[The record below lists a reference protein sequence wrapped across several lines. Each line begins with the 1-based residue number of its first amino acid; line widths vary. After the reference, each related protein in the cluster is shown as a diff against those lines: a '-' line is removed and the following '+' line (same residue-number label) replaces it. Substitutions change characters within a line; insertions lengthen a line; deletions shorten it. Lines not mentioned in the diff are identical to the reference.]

1 MRITLLGAGGKMGL
15 RITNNLQRTDYE
27 VRYVEVS
34 ERGRA
39 LLAERGITPV
49 SVEESL
55 EGTRAVILALP
66 DNRTGQ
72 VTQSFGQLL
81 KSGTMLIALDIAA
94 PLAGALPQ
102 RRDLE
107 YFVTHPCHPSVF
119 GGETERAAQLD
130 FFGGVHARQNIV
142 CSLLQGPEESYAV
155 GEAIARAIYAP
166 VVKAH
171 RCTAEQ
177 MAILEP
183 VLSETVLG
191 TCLTIVGE
199 AVAEA
204 VKLGVPEEAARD
216 FVLGHLKVELGIV
229 FRLFEGATFS
239 DGALKAIDEAKRSLF
254 RPDWK
259 KVFERDSWMESI
271 RQITTPPATSSPS
284 AAGGS
289 APGMRQSG

>member
-1 MRITLLGAGGKMGL
+1 MTIITLLGAGGKMGL
-15 RITNNLQRTDYE
+15 RIADNLRNTDFA

-34 ERGRA
+34 DRGRE
-39 LLAERGITPV
+39 LLSQRGIATVPI
-49 SVEESL
+49 EEAL
-55 EGTRAVILALP
+55 KGTKAVILALP
-66 DNRTGQ
+66 DNRIRQ
-72 VTQSFGQLL
+72 VVASFVAQVER
-81 KSGTMLIALDIAA
+81 GTMLVALDIAA
-94 PLAGALPQ
+94 PLCGAFPN
-102 RRDLE
+102 REDLH

-119 GGETERAAQLD
+119 GAETNPAAQLD

-142 CSLLQGPEESYAV
+142 CSLLQGPDESYQF

-166 VVKAH
+166 VVRAH
-171 RCTAEQ
+171 RCTPEQ

-239 DGALKAIDEAKRSLF
+239 DGALKAIEAAKHSLF
-254 RPDWK
+254 RDDWK
-259 KVFERDSWMESI
+259 KVFERDAWMESI
-271 RQITTPPATSSPS
+271 RQITRPPA
-284 AAGGS
+284 
-289 APGMRQSG
+289 

>member
-1 MRITLLGAGGKMGL
+1 VTITLLGAGGKMGL
-15 RITNNLQRTDYE
+15 RITNNLRRTDYD
-27 VRYVEVS
+27 VRHVEVS
-34 ERGRA
+34 ERGKA
-39 LLAERGITPV
+39 LLAERGISTVP
-49 SVEESL
+49 VEEALKGS
-55 EGTRAVILALP
+55 RAVILALP
-66 DNRTGQ
+66 DNRIAQ
-72 VTQSFGQLL
+72 VAASLASLL
-81 KSGTMLIALDIAA
+81 EPGTMLIALDIAA
-94 PLAGALPQ
+94 PLTGALPK
-102 RRDLE
+102 RDDLE

-119 GGETERAAQLD
+119 GGETDPAAQFD

-155 GEAIARAIYAP
+155 GEAIARAMYAP

-171 RCTAEQ
+171 RCTPEQ

-229 FRLFEGATFS
+229 FHLFEGATFS
-239 DGALKAIDEAKRSLF
+239 DGALKAIEEAKRSLF

-259 KVFERDSWMESI
+259 KVFERDAWMRSI
-271 RQITTPPATSSPS
+271 QQITTPPAPAAELAPEMRRS
-284 AAGGS
+284 A
-289 APGMRQSG
+289 